1 MKLVK
6 KGLNAGMRKLAFA
19 IGFLAACCAANLL
32 AFTPDFPTEWVG
44 NAASSSLSVSQ
55 YVDTE
60 VNAQSGTK
68 AEFEIEFAV
77 VDQDHSVLDVRY
89 DTSNSGRFYLL
100 HLYNRHFG
108 LGYGKYLEIKSYTVQ
123 PDTRYR
129 VISLLEAGRQSMV
142 VTNLVTGE
150 EVVNYTASESPTYN
164 FNTNLYLLACN
175 YNNSYAYTCK
185 ARIYGLKIWQ
195 KGEGDLDYGDANL
208 VRDYRPCNYYG
219 EYRFYEAVSDT
230 VVRGK
235 RISWGTSP
243 DRLRG
248 PGIVPVV
255 ADGPPDY
262 LLDYVA
268 GNARCAID
276 TGVIGRTG
284 VRVVTDMEWR
294 SATGEKTFIGAYP
307 RERERFY
314 IVHKAFPAGG
324 DTQTVWAAYGDAYR
338 GYPTN
343 CTTGKMMPAY
353 PYTRYHWDAN
363 FTDPA
368 NPTLS
373 IDGDYLS
380 LVPDGST
387 TNLAADTANAN
398 IFTTNLSVFA
408 NNWGTEGLAWGSY
421 ARCYTLKIWEDG
433 TLVRDFLPCIKGG
446 VAGLWNRVENKVY
459 LPFGNTVAG
468 TVTNDLPVC
477 EYEPAYFLDYI
488 QSTGTEFINTG
499 VRGRSDTK
507 AEIEM
512 EWCEVGSDWSVLDAR
527 GSISNDT
534 TPATR
539 FFMWHTS
546 AGHLAYGYAD
556 YKRQDRTTALA
567 NSRYHV
573 VSELAKGRQTL
584 TVNDE
589 VIANA
594 TDSRVVDAGCNLYLF
609 VANIGDATP
618 SYFSK
623 ARLYRLKLWQ
633 KATDETDYALVRDFR
648 PAIAKDGTI
657 GLWDVVGQRFYPS
670 VGAPFALNGAQ
681 TAGRV
686 NSGAAI
692 FVR

>member
-1 MKLVK
+1 
-6 KGLNAGMRKLAFA
+6 
-19 IGFLAACCAANLL
+19 
-32 AFTPDFPTEWVG
+32 
-44 NAASSSLSVSQ
+44 
-55 YVDTE
+55 
-60 VNAQSGTK
+60 
-68 AEFEIEFAV
+68 
-77 VDQDHSVLDVRY
+77 
-89 DTSNSGRFYLL
+89 
-100 HLYNRHFG
+100 
-108 LGYGKYLEIKSYTVQ
+108 
-123 PDTRYR
+123 
-129 VISLLEAGRQSMV
+129 
-142 VTNLVTGE
+142 
-150 EVVNYTASESPTYN
+150 
-164 FNTNLYLLACN
+164 
-175 YNNSYAYTCK
+175 
-185 ARIYGLKIWQ
+185 
-195 KGEGDLDYGDANL
+195 
-208 VRDYRPCNYYG
+208 
-219 EYRFYEAVSDT
+219 
-230 VVRGK
+230 
-235 RISWGTSP
+235 
-243 DRLRG
+243 
-248 PGIVPVV
+248 
-255 ADGPPDY
+255 
-262 LLDYVA
+262 
-268 GNARCAID
+268 
-276 TGVIGRTG
+276 
-284 VRVVTDMEWR
+284 
-294 SATGEKTFIGAYP
+294 
-307 RERERFY
+307 
-314 IVHKAFPAGG
+314 
-324 DTQTVWAAYGDAYR
+324 
-338 GYPTN
+338 
-343 CTTGKMMPAY
+343 MPAY

-398 IFTTNLSVFA
+398 IFTTNLTVFA

-421 ARCYTLKIWEDG
+421 ARCYTLKMWEDG

-468 TVTNDLPVC
+468 TVTNDLPIC

-512 EWCEVGSDWSVLDAR
+512 EWCEVGSDWSFLDAR
-527 GSISNDT
+527 GSINNDS
-534 TPATR
+534 TPPTR
-539 FFMWHTS
+539 FFLWHTS
-546 AGHLAYGYAD
+546 LGHHAYGYAD